1 VGQHGDGGHAG
12 AGAGVRADRGERHA
26 TTDRATLANLGD
38 SRLHAMA
45 DGLAS
50 VLLVIAPLS
59 LFLWEIGHDRP
70 LAEARTLAVNAL
82 VVGEIFYLLNS
93 RRIDASVLSWDG
105 LLGSRAVLASIG
117 LILLLQLLF
126 TYAPPVQT
134 LMGTAAISAADWLIV
149 TLAGTVLLLWVEAEK
164 TRRRRWGQRA

>member
-1 VGQHGDGGHAG
+1 V
-12 AGAGVRADRGERHA
+12 
-26 TTDRATLANLGD
+26 
-38 SRLHAMA
+38 
-45 DGLAS
+45 
-50 VLLVIAPLS
+50 
-59 LFLWEIGHDRP
+59 
-70 LAEARTLAVNAL
+70 AVNAL
-82 VVGEIFYLLNS
+82 VVGEIFYLFNS
-93 RRIDASVLSWDG
+93 RFMFDASVLSRDG